1 MNSQNPGAA
10 ATDPLDIAQ
19 VAKDTAKAAVE
30 AASAQAAE
38 FVSNVGDELVESAE
52 KQKQQ
57 GADAIKGFA
66 RAIHRAGEEMDSQS
80 PAVARQFHTAAA
92 HVETLSDAIRN
103 KSVPDLLTSASKF
116 RSRSACGVLRRRG
129 RSRLCPGSVHQ
140 ELRYAETD
148 RARRSTKCSRH
159 RGRSELV
166 MIQDRTIIRLITDVV
181 GEISLLF
188 QNEIGLVRA
197 EIGEKIS
204 RLATAGTMI
213 GVGAVAALATL
224 FMLLQAVVKWLAV
237 AGIPEQWGYLIV
249 GLILAAVAAAVLT
262 KGINDLK
269 STSPIPSR
277 SLDQLR
283 ADFATVKEHVT

>member
-1 MNSQNPGAA
+1 
-10 ATDPLDIAQ
+10 
-19 VAKDTAKAAVE
+19 
-30 AASAQAAE
+30 
-38 FVSNVGDELVESAE
+38 
-52 KQKQQ
+52 
-57 GADAIKGFA
+57 
-66 RAIHRAGEEMDSQS
+66 
-80 PAVARQFHTAAA
+80 
-92 HVETLSDAIRN
+92 
-103 KSVPDLLTSASKF
+103 
-116 RSRSACGVLRRRG
+116 
-129 RSRLCPGSVHQ
+129 
-140 ELRYAETD
+140 
-148 RARRSTKCSRH
+148 
-159 RGRSELV
+159 

-213 GVGAVAALATL
+213 GAGVVACLAAL

-237 AGIPEQWGYLIV
+237 AGVPEQWGYLIV

-262 KGINDLK
+262 KGINNLK